1 MILKT
6 RHRLETIED
15 VEEFYAAI
23 QREHLTKAL
32 SEDRPY
38 TYWTIELYDQANGIR
53 GGGGLGILAADTRR
67 VAEQMNAPL
76 TLITPFYPSELHQ
89 KFENGR
95 SFDVSRRVDYHDFG
109 FELLDTVNI
118 RCNKDL
124 VKLEVIEKEFGREFW
139 RLRSRILANFI
150 LAILAVTI
158 GCIRRLRSG
167 LVAIKL

>member
-67 VAEQMNAPL
+67 VAEQMNVPL
-76 TLITPFYPSELHQ
+76 TLVTPF
-89 KFENGR
+89 
-95 SFDVSRRVDYHDFG
+95 
-109 FELLDTVNI
+109 
-118 RCNKDL
+118 
-124 VKLEVIEKEFGREFW
+124 
-139 RLRSRILANFI
+139 
-150 LAILAVTI
+150 
-158 GCIRRLRSG
+158 
-167 LVAIKL
+167 